1 MRIGFDGKRAV
12 CNNTGLGNYSRL
24 VVDLL
29 SEYYPNNEYL
39 LYTPK
44 SNENPRLQP
53 ILSKE
58 NVKLISPTSGFS
70 RKFSSL
76 WRQWWIISN
85 IKSDKIDLYH
95 GLSGELPLNIK
106 KSKIPSIVTIHDVIF
121 RHFPE
126 YYNPID
132 VKIYD
137 YKFRK
142 ACENATRIMA
152 ISECTKRDVMN
163 FYGIDGDK
171 IDVIYQGCDES
182 FNNTASVEELNEELN
197 EVKTKYNLPE
207 KFLLYVGTIEERKN
221 LMLVLRSLDELP
233 QDIHVVA
240 IGRKTDYFN
249 KISEYI
255 NEANLTGRVKFLHDV
270 PFSDLP
276 KIYKMAG
283 VFVYPSRFEGFGIPM
298 LEALCS
304 GVPAIGATGSC
315 LEEAGGPH
323 SLYVNPDDHG
333 SLTEAI
339 QRIFSDA
346 KLRENMIAEGYN
358 FAKKFS
364 KESIARNIMQVY
376 EKVLGN

>member
-29 SEYYPNNEYL
+29 AEYYPDNEYL

-44 SNENPRLQP
+44 IRENSRLNP
-53 ILSKE
+53 IQSKG
-58 NVKLISPTSGFS
+58 NVKLISPASGFS
-70 RKFSSL
+70 KRFGSL
-76 WRQWWIISN
+76 WRQWGIISN
-85 IKSDKIDLYH
+85 IKSDEIDLYH

-106 KSKIPSIVTIHDVIF
+106 KSNIPSIVTIHDVIF

-142 ACENATRIMA
+142 ACENATRVMA

-171 IDVIYQGCDES
+171 IDVVYQGCDES
-182 FNNTASVEELNEELN
+182 FNNVPSIEELNV
-197 EVKTKYNLPE
+197 VKTKYNLPD
-207 KFLLYVGTIEERKN
+207 KFILYVGTIEERKN

-249 KISEYI
+249 NISEYI
-255 NEANLTGRVKFLHDV
+255 NEANLSGRVKFLHDV

-276 KIYKMAG
+276 KIYRMAR

-339 QRIFSDA
+339 QRILADS
-346 KLRENMIAEGYN
+346 KLRETMIAEGYN

-364 KESIARNIMQVY
+364 KESIARNIMQIY
-376 EKVLGN
+376 EKVFRN